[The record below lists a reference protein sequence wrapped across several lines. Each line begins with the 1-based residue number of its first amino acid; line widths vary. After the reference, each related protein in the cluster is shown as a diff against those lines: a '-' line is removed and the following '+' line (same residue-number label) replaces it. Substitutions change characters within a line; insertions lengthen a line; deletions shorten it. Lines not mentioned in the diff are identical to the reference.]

1 MTFNGG
7 INGVLTL
14 QCSAGVVLDGAVGRW
29 QPGTGAL
36 KILSVLPELLESGM
50 GVGQR
55 QDGGED
61 SYRLHSVY
69 VDASSDVWN
78 E

>member
-1 MTFNGG
+1 M
-7 INGVLTL
+7 
-14 QCSAGVVLDGAVGRW
+14 QRSAGVVLDRAVGRW

-36 KILSVLPELLESGM
+36 KILSVLPELLESG
-50 GVGQR
+50 VGIGKC
-55 QDGGED
+55 QDGRED
-61 SYRLHSVY
+61 SYGLHNVY

>member
-1 MTFNGG
+1 M
-7 INGVLTL
+7 
-14 QCSAGVVLDGAVGRW
+14 QRSAGVVLDRAVGRW

-50 GVGQR
+50 GVGKR
-55 QDGGED
+55 QNGGED
-61 SYRLHSVY
+61 SYGLHSVY
-69 VDASSDVWN
+69 IGASSVVWN